1 MQYFLL
7 ILNSREHNLS
17 HRLNMKVRE
26 LSHICVHSNWND
38 AMTHMIKI
46 NTKQVHKINIT
57 AYFFLNGLNRR
68 GKKPCSLLFPLHFY
82 FFWQYGCLFHLFFCF
97 HGVFK
102 ISPTLL
108 VLTLTCHRIVNLI
121 ILVNSKI
128 HFTGCETEYKS
139 YGALKHFSSS
149 IFLLR
154 EQNFEK

>member
-68 GKKPCSLLFPLHFY
+68 GKNMLTSVP
-82 FFWQYGCLFHLFFCF
+82 
-97 HGVFK
+97 
-102 ISPTLL
+102 PTLL
-108 VLTLTCHRIVNLI
+108 
-121 ILVNSKI
+121 
-128 HFTGCETEYKS
+128 
-139 YGALKHFSSS
+139 
-149 IFLLR
+149 FLLVVWLSISPVLLLSWV
-154 EQNFEK
+154 F

>member
-26 LSHICVHSNWND
+26 LSHLCVHSNWND

-68 GKKPCSLLFPLHFY
+68 GKKHAHFCSPYTFISFGSMGVY
-82 FFWQYGCLFHLFFCF
+82 FTCSSTFMGFLRSL
-97 HGVFK
+97 
-102 ISPTLL
+102 LL